1 MPMTVAVTRNV
12 SDRMRGFLASSM
24 LEVGPGIY
32 TAPRLSAGVRE
43 RIWSTVESWWR
54 YEQDASLVLLW
65 ADSQATCGQSL
76 RVLGVPPVELVE
88 LDGLV
93 VSKRPASGQ

>member
-1 MPMTVAVTRNV
+1 MTVAVTRNV